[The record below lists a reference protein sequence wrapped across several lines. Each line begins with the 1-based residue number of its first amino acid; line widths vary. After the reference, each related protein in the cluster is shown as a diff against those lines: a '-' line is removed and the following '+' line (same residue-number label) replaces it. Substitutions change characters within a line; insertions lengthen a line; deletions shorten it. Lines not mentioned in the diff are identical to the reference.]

1 MVQSV
6 ESSDGEDG
14 VPKFP
19 GPLTLFPS
27 QERSKRSLA
36 VLGTFTII
44 GIVMS
49 FKAAPFGIFVAAV
62 SGFGLLGCV
71 IRQLPGAGS
80 LRLYEHG
87 FEAASHFRKQQY
99 RWSEVIDFGTWTFFF
114 NSMVVFKAA
123 KSHLGI
129 LGKINATLAGERN
142 GHLPDTYRMAAND
155 LAQLMTS
162 WRNSAMN
169 AAKESA
175 KLNGLDPESYLADV
189 IDRMA
194 NRHPI
199 NRLSELL
206 PGTGADGLSNWRR
219 KRHAT
224 LATIRIAH

>member
-6 ESSDGEDG
+6 EISDGEDG

-27 QERSKRSLA
+27 REKSKKSLI

-49 FKAAPFGIFVAAV
+49 FNAAPWGIFVTAV
-62 SGFGLLGCV
+62 FGAGTLACV

-80 LRLYEHG
+80 LRLDEHG
-87 FEAASHFRKQQY
+87 FEATSHFRKQKY
-99 RWSEVIDFGTWTFFF
+99 RWSEVTDFGTWTFLF

-129 LGKINATLAGERN
+129 LGKMNAALAGGRN
-142 GHLPDTYRMAAND
+142 GFLPDTYGMAVDD
-155 LAQLMTS
+155 LVQLITT

-169 AAKESA
+169 ATKQT
-175 KLNGLDPESYLADV
+175 
-189 IDRMA
+189 
-194 NRHPI
+194 
-199 NRLSELL
+199 
-206 PGTGADGLSNWRR
+206 GT
-219 KRHAT
+219 
-224 LATIRIAH
+224 